1 MIVGASM
8 TFSCR
13 NVLQCKPFG
22 SAHLVSLWP
31 TIAMVFQK
39 IKINIFLIYPYS
51 IFHILHFMF
60 YSIYTLYSTIT
71 LYIPHFT
78 PQFHTSTLNFK
89 FYNLHTLCIPH
100 SKIQIFDSRFPTL
113 YSTFY
118 ILHIFIPH
126 FILNLCSTCFRHYIL
141 YLAAAQNVRFR
152 SIPRYHMRSIPH
164 DPYPWS
170 IPL

>member
-1 MIVGASM
+1 M

-51 IFHILHFMF
+51 IFHILHFIF

-78 PQFHTSTLNFK
+78 PQFTLHIQHFTIPHIQTK
-89 FYNLHTLCIPH
+89 FQILQSSHTLH
-100 SKIQIFDSRFPTL
+100 SVLQNPDIRLQ
-113 YSTFY
+113 
-118 ILHIFIPH
+118 IPH
-126 FILNLCSTCFRHYIL
+126 FILHIL
-141 YLAAAQNVRFR
+141 YITHFYTAL
-152 SIPRYHMRSIPH
+152 YT
-164 DPYPWS
+164 
-170 IPL
+170 